1 MQEQKEVLKRV
12 ISKLSKEV
20 LISII
25 VDNLVDEKSSYVSF
39 QPRFLKALTDEY
51 TKVVFTFGQ
60 TLISTHNEQIKTKNE
75 YDALLIKI
83 ADNHNTVRKENQD
96 DYSFMLA
103 VSYDADLKELDQ
115 LKSMK
120 KELTILTS
128 KVDKLRTEHQQM
140 YDDLQALKK
149 LTYELD

>member
-25 VDNLVDEKSSYVSF
+25 VDNLVDENSSYVSY
-39 QPRFLKALTDEY
+39 QPRFLKALADEY

-75 YDALLIKI
+75 YDSLILTI

-115 LKSMK
+115 LKLK
-120 KELTILTS
+120 QKELTMLTS

-140 YDDLQALKK
+140 YDDLQALRK
-149 LTYELD
+149 LEYGLN

>member
-25 VDNLVDEKSSYVSF
+25 VDNLVDENSSYVSF
-39 QPRFLKALTDEY
+39 QPRFLKSLTDEY
-51 TKVVFTFGQ
+51 TRVVFTFGQ
-60 TLISTHNEQIKTKNE
+60 TLISAHDEQIKKKND
-75 YDALLIKI
+75 YDALIIKI

-96 DYSFMLA
+96 DYSFILA

-140 YDDLQALKK
+140 YDDLQFLKK
-149 LTYELD
+149 LTYELN

>member
-25 VDNLVDEKSSYVSF
+25 VDNLVDENSSYVSF

-51 TKVVFTFGQ
+51 AKVVYTFGQ
-60 TLISTHNEQIKTKNE
+60 TLISTHDEQIKTKNE
-75 YDALLIKI
+75 YDALILTI
-83 ADNHNTVRKENQD
+83 ADKHNTVRKEEQD
-96 DYSFMLA
+96 DYSFVLA

-115 LKSMK
+115 LKLK
-120 KELTILTS
+120 QKELTILTS

-140 YDDLQALKK
+140 YDDLKELRK
-149 LTYELD
+149 LEYGLC

>member
-25 VDNLVDEKSSYVSF
+25 VDNLEDENYISY
-39 QPRFLKALTDEY
+39 QPRFLKALADEY
-51 TKVVFTFGQ
+51 TKVVYTFGQ
-60 TLISTHNEQIKTKNE
+60 TLISTHDEQIKTKNE
-75 YDALLIKI
+75 YDALIIKI

-115 LKSMK
+115 LKLK
-120 KELTILTS
+120 QKELTNLTS

-140 YDDLQALKK
+140 YDDLQSLRK
-149 LTYELD
+149 LEYGLN

>member
-20 LISII
+20 LTSII
-25 VDNLVDEKSSYVSF
+25 VDNLVDENSSYVSF
-39 QPRFLKALTDEY
+39 QPRFLKSLTDEY
-51 TKVVFTFGQ
+51 AKVVYTFGQ
-60 TLISTHNEQIKTKNE
+60 VLITNHEEQIKTKNE

-96 DYSFMLA
+96 DYSFILA

-140 YDDLQALKK
+140 YDDLQFLKK

>member
-20 LISII
+20 LTSII
-25 VDNLVDEKSSYVSF
+25 VDNLVDENSSYVSF

-51 TKVVFTFGQ
+51 AKVVYTFGQ
-60 TLISTHNEQIKTKNE
+60 VLITNHEEQIKTKND

-96 DYSFMLA
+96 DYSFILA

-140 YDDLQALKK
+140 YEDLQVLKK